1 MISAKSTSINQPYF
15 FPYIGYFQLI
25 HASVKFISLE
35 DVNYITG
42 GWINR
47 NRILINGEAAYFSLP
62 IIDASQ
68 NRKINE
74 TRVLKAEGWKE
85 SILKKLRM
93 SYSRAP
99 YYSDCFKLVSNTLN
113 ISSDLISD
121 TAFQSILEVCNYVGL
136 RREFGKSSG
145 LSDLKGEEKI
155 IEICLGENADTYF
168 NLPGGENIYNKDS
181 FSNQGITLR
190 FIEPEIRE
198 YKQFKEPFVPSLSI
212 IDVLMFNSPD
222 TVSEMISSY
231 TLK

>member
-1 MISAKSTSINQPYF
+1 MKLRKLSINQPYF

-25 HASVKFISLE
+25 HASDKFISLE

-47 NRILINGEAAYFSLP
+47 NRILINGAPAYLSVP

-74 TRVLKAEGWKE
+74 TRVLKHEGWKE
-85 SILKKLRM
+85 DILKKLRM

-113 ISSDLISD
+113 IASELISD
-121 TAFQSILEVCNYVGL
+121 IAFQSILEVCNYVGL

-145 LSDLKGEEKI
+145 MNDLKGEEKI
-155 IEICLGENADTYF
+155 IGICLSEKADTYI

-181 FSNQGITLR
+181 FTKQGITLK

>member
-1 MISAKSTSINQPYF
+1 LKLRKLSINQPYF

-25 HASVKFISLE
+25 HASDKFISLE

-47 NRILINGEAAYFSLP
+47 NRILINGAPAYLSVP

-74 TRVLKAEGWKE
+74 TRVLKQEGWKE
-85 SILKKLRM
+85 DILKKLRM

-113 ISSDLISD
+113 IASELISD
-121 TAFQSILEVCNYVGL
+121 IAFQSILEVCNYVGL

-145 LSDLKGEEKI
+145 MNDLKGEEKI
-155 IEICLGENADTYF
+155 IGICLSENADTYI

-181 FSNQGITLR
+181 FSKQGITLK
-190 FIEPEIRE
+190 FIEPNIRE
-198 YKQFKEPFVPSLSI
+198 YNQFKEPFVPSLSI